1 MAARRIKTAKKQ
13 MRKTTKSTQGVKKRT
28 SSRKTKAKTRAKEV
42 TNPFRFL
49 DLPAEIR
56 NSIYE
61 LALHSKK
68 TIIVDR
74 KLELPPLLASS
85 PQIQDEASSI
95 WYHDNEFRAPIKN
108 CNASALNE
116 WTSNCCTV
124 GQRDYFAVS
133 LDLRGYVEWENL
145 VKWCHAIW
153 KDDKARVL
161 VWQDGK

>member
-85 PQIQDEASSI
+85 PKSRTRRPASGTTTTSSVLLSKTAMP
-95 WYHDNEFRAPIKN
+95 AP
-108 CNASALNE
+108 
-116 WTSNCCTV
+116 
-124 GQRDYFAVS
+124 
-133 LDLRGYVEWENL
+133 
-145 VKWCHAIW
+145 
-153 KDDKARVL
+153 
-161 VWQDGK
+161 